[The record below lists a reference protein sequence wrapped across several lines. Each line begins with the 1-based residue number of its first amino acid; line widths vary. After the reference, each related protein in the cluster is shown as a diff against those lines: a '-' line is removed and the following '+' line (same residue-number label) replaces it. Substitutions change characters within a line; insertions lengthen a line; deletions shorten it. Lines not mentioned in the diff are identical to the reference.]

1 VDYTSSNED
10 YTDDGDED
18 AESYRPGG
26 YHPVHIG
33 DLYNK
38 RYLVVQKLGWG
49 HFSTV
54 WMCQDIT
61 TAPASASGSSTPAT
75 YVAMKIQKSA
85 SHYREA
91 AFDEIELLRCIRTA
105 SATETFSKEISS
117 RTSSPSRRPNS
128 GVVSLLDH
136 FEHNGPHGKHVCM
149 VFEMLGEN
157 LLKVIKNYDYRGISI
172 PVVQNLTRQ
181 VCRGLDFLHRHC
193 GIIHTDLKPE
203 NILIGIAPSPPS
215 SLFVKSLIEQQATQN
230 KIQQKKKKTKT
241 SKKSS
246 NKQSSVNHSMPQEA
260 KGVSSHSSSAD
271 MNGLSTE
278 QKKKIKKKMKKQ
290 RQKARKGDK
299 GTGKKKNGVKG
310 HGDGTGLPPVDE
322 LREMALMEQAS
333 EPLAP
338 LNTVTTA
345 VLRPSNGDLE
355 ESDDDDVD
363 DDNVDDGDEE
373 DDEAVNS
380 SLHRVQDP
388 QSQMKALVK
397 NVLSPRDTLPWLR
410 HTLFAAINFRFIQST
425 AQYPDLLPS
434 PIKIEGHSSA
444 SSGSVI
450 RNELQTSPIHFPRLA
465 HHKSGEDE
473 ICKVIPISSQL
484 WSFSPRTKRS
494 KIYMVS
500 LPSHLCEILSSH
512 SLGCDSQENLEYV
525 ESSGGSSVSSI

>member
-61 TAPASASGSSTPAT
+61 TAPTSSSGSSTSNTTSPT

-105 SATETFSKEISS
+105 STSETFSKEISS
-117 RTSSPSRRPNS
+117 RTSSPSRRSNS

-203 NILIGIAPSPPS
+203 NILIGIAPPPPS
-215 SLFVKSLIEQQATQN
+215 SLFVKSLIEQQSTQT

-241 SKKSS
+241 AKKGS
-246 NKQSSVNHSMPQEA
+246 NKQSNNSTLPQEA
-260 KGVSSHSSSAD
+260 KGTSTSSHSAD
-271 MNGLSTE
+271 MNGLTTE
-278 QKKKIKKKMKKQ
+278 QKKKMKKKMKKQ
-290 RQKARKGDK
+290 RQKARKGEKSEK
-299 GTGKKKNGVKG
+299 GTGRKKNGTKA
-310 HGDGTGLPPVDE
+310 HGDVSGLPPVDE
-322 LREMALMEQAS
+322 LREMTLMEQAS

-338 LNTVTTA
+338 VTTS
-345 VLRPSNGDLE
+345 LKRPPHGDST
-355 ESDDDDVD
+355 ESDEDDVD
-363 DDNVDDGDEE
+363 DGNVDDENEEEE
-373 DDEAVNS
+373 DEHGNS
-380 SLHRVQDP
+380 P
-388 QSQMKALVK
+388 KNTQSPIKAPVK
-397 NVLSPRDTLPWLR
+397 SVLLPRTTLPWLR
-410 HTLFAAINFRFIQST
+410 HTLFAAINMRSVSGT
-425 AQYPDLLPS
+425 QYPDLLPS
-434 PIKIEGHSSA
+434 PIKFEDHSSTP
-444 SSGSVI
+444 SGTAL
-450 RNELQTSPIHFPRLA
+450 RNELQPSPIHFPRLA
-465 HHKSGEDE
+465 LQLSGDHD
-473 ICKVIPISSQL
+473 ICKMTPISSHS
-484 WSFSPRTKRS
+484 WSYIPKVKRS
-494 KIYMVS
+494 KIYMVRCSELCLS
-500 LPSHLCEILSSH
+500 LTHIRRLFLPIKFGAC
-512 SLGCDSQENLEYV
+512 
-525 ESSGGSSVSSI
+525 